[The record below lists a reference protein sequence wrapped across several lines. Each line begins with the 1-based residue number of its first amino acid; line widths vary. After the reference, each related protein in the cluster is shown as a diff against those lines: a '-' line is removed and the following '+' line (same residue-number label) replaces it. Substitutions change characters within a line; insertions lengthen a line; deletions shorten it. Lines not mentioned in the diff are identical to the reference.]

1 MDKIGERAVI
11 RYLHEKGFKPNDI
24 HNDMVAT
31 LGKDAP
37 SYATLKG
44 GWQNLSAADRA
55 SRMTPVL
62 EGLSLLKRQK
72 WSIKS
77 MIL

>member
-11 RYLHEKGFKPNDI
+11 QYFYKKGLTYKDI
-24 HNDMVAT
+24 HDDMVAT

-37 SYATLKG
+37 SYATVKG
-44 GWQNLSAADRA
+44 GWRNLSTADRA
-55 SRMTPVL
+55 MRMTPVL
-62 EGLSLLKRQK
+62 EGLTLLQRQK